1 MRVFEE
7 IAFLFVMAV
16 ILFTAAWV
24 GCSSVQEAHD
34 KAPKH
39 RYYQAHDTVF

>member
-1 MRVFEE
+1 MRAFEE
-7 IAFLFVMAV
+7 IAFFVIMAM

-34 KAPKH
+34 SRPKYH
-39 RYYQAHDTVF
+39 YVERDTVS